1 MKEFTQFNQLVVKV
15 IIGLLCGYISPK
27 YFPQLE
33 KSKIKAAKIQIN
45 ALEKTPP
52 ADTWGNPYIYKSP
65 GDYAKIDISSYGAD
79 GRSGESDEYSD
90 ITNWQ

>member
-1 MKEFTQFNQLVVKV
+1 MRIYKPKIFSP
-15 IIGLLCGYISPK
+15 IG
-27 YFPQLE
+27 
-33 KSKIKAAKIQIN
+33 KIENKGSENPNKCAKI
-45 ALEKTPP
+45 TPL
-52 ADTWGNPYIYKSP
+52 ADPWVNPYIYKSP